1 MKSVMIGQ
9 VRKVCK
15 RSKIKNKMQRDTGCK
30 ITWVNSLNNRK

>member
-15 RSKIKNKMQRDTGCK
+15 IKNKMQRGTGCK